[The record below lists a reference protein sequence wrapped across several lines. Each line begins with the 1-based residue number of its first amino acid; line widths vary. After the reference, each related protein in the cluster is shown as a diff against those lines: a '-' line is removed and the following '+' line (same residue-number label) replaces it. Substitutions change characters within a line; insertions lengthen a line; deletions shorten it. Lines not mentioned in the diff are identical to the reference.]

1 MQVPGILKGIK
12 SEMQEHSEIKEK
24 FSGKDI
30 LRIIW
35 MGIKLAIVIYAIFQT
50 SNLTILYQGF

>member
-1 MQVPGILKGIK
+1 
-12 SEMQEHSEIKEK
+12 MQEHTETTETKEK
-24 FSGKDI
+24 WSGKDI
-30 LRIIW
+30 LRIVW